1 MCKYFSYFTT
11 ITCIYIYILIFNIKA
26 TKDRAERKKE
36 ERGMT
41 SLTSV
46 KFETMP

>member
-1 MCKYFSYFTT
+1 MQIFLIFLLPLHAYVH
-11 ITCIYIYILIFNIKA
+11 ILIFDIKA
-26 TKDRAERKKE
+26 TKDRAEGKKE
-36 ERGMT
+36 EEGMT

>member
-1 MCKYFSYFTT
+1 MQIFFIFYYYYMQIFIYSYFD
-11 ITCIYIYILIFNIKA
+11 IKA
-26 TKDRAERKKE
+26 TKDRAEGKKE
-36 ERGMT
+36 EKGMT

>member
-1 MCKYFSYFTT
+1 MQIFLIFYYHFMH
-11 ITCIYIYILIFNIKA
+11 IHILIFNIKA

-41 SLTSV
+41 SLPSA

>member
-1 MCKYFSYFTT
+1 MQVFLIFYYH
-11 ITCIYIYILIFNIKA
+11 YMHIYILIFDIKA